1 MHFLTVQLI
10 HVFLVPMHLDLDLG
24 MRLLYLCFAGA
35 LRQIFL

>member
-24 MRLLYLCFAGA
+24 MRLYIYVLPVH
-35 LRQIFL
+35 